1 MISKQMKKSIC
12 MLLVV
17 AMCLTGCGDAASAAG
32 DDKTTLNDL
41 VEWTNSLGSSDQ
53 GSGTTNGG
61 VGSDNSGYSN
71 IDRNSE
77 ISDNGNKA
85 QVKGE
90 WNKNARPA
98 GKWDGTTKDNKSV
111 GDGFEI
117 LFSLQNTWE
126 GGFTANVSIKN
137 TGSKK
142 ITKWELTFDYPG
154 EFSDCW
160 NAEKTQS
167 GHTYTFK
174 NVDWNG
180 TIEVGQ
186 TAEFGFNGK
195 SDFEGFPETYQLV
208 KTEDGSGNSES
219 ATATSAPWGGD
230 SSAPT
235 QTSSPGTGN
244 DPSAT
249 VTPGTGNDPNVTA
262 DPNAGTTPDD
272 GSGDIGGSDDVSG
285 NVVSGTVK
293 KHGRL
298 KVKGRYIVD
307 KKGKKFLIKGPST
320 HGIAWFPE
328 FVNKAA
334 FNSCKKWGANTVRL
348 ACYSSEGEGYN
359 TDSVWDTIDK
369 GVKAATELGMYVIID
384 WHILNENKPMM
395 SYDRAKVFF
404 KHFAKKYG
412 KRKNVIWEI
421 CNEPNG
427 CEWAADIKPYAKKII
442 PLIRKYSQ
450 NIIVV
455 GTPTW
460 SQDVDV
466 VANDRLTGKYKKN
479 VCYTLHFYAA
489 THKDDLRNRVK
500 TAIGKGLPILCTE
513 FSICEASG
521 AGTLD
526 TSSGNAWISLL
537 RKNGIGYVS
546 WSLCNKDE
554 AASLL
559 LPSCQRTGGF
569 KKSDLSPTG
578 KWVISKWK

>member
-1 MISKQMKKSIC
+1 MITKQIKKCIC
-12 MLLVV
+12 LMLVT
-17 AMCLTGCGDAASAAG
+17 AMCLTGCGDSASAAG

-41 VEWTNSLGSSDQ
+41 VEWTNNLGESDK
-53 GSGTTNGG
+53 GTGTAKDADSGVDKGAETTEKG
-61 VGSDNSGYSN
+61 DA
-71 IDRNSE
+71 
-77 ISDNGNKA
+77 A
-85 QVKGE
+85 QTKGE

-98 GKWDGTTKDNKSV
+98 GKWDGNTKDNRSV
-111 GDGFEI
+111 GDGFEV

-126 GGFTANVSIKN
+126 GGYTANITIKN
-137 TGSKK
+137 TGSKT

-160 NAEKTQS
+160 NAVKTQS

-174 NVDWNG
+174 NLDWNG

-186 TAEFGFNGK
+186 TAEFGLNGK
-195 SDFEGFPETYQLV
+195 SDFEGFPESYQLV
-208 KTEDGSGNSES
+208 KTEAGSDNSG
-219 ATATSAPWGGD
+219 ATTATSAPDNG
-230 SSAPT
+230 SAAGPT
-235 QTSSPGTGN
+235 QTSAP
-244 DPSAT
+244 
-249 VTPGTGNDPNVTA
+249 A
-262 DPNAGTTPDD
+262 DPNATTAPNDPNATANPNTGD
-272 GSGDIGGSDDVSG
+272 GGSDIGGSDDGDVSG
-285 NVVSGTVK
+285 NVVSGSVK

-298 KVKGRYIVD
+298 KVRGRYIVD

-328 FVNKAA
+328 FVNKSA
-334 FNSCKKWGANTVRL
+334 FSSCKKWGANTVRL

-359 TDSVWDTIDK
+359 TDSVWKTIDK

-404 KHFAKKYG
+404 KHFAQKYG

-442 PLIRKYSQ
+442 PLIRKYSK

-500 TAIGKGLPILCTE
+500 TAISKGLPILCTE

-537 RKNGIGYVS
+537 KKNGIGYVS

-559 LPSCQRTGGF
+559 LPSCTRTGGF
-569 KKSDLSPTG
+569 RKSDLSATG
-578 KWVISKWK
+578 KWVVSKWK